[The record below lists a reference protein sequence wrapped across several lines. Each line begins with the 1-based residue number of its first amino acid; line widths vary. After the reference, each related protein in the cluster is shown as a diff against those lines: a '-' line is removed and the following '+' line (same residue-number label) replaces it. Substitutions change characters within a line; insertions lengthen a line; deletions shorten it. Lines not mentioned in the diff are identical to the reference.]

1 MSWHFKSIL
10 SRILWL
16 HVLALAIAALATP
29 LATYFLLDATTNEF
43 ENRTLKA
50 HAGEIADYLQ
60 LDANGRWRLNLP
72 DDLRTF
78 YFHSFDGFA
87 YSIVDRSNG
96 VLFSSLRGK
105 AQSLTRGNS
114 PDSPTYFQQSRGKA
128 IYYGASFPYSHN
140 GRTLFIQVAQNL
152 EHPDVITDDIV
163 AGYLLR
169 VAWFTIPIMLLLL
182 LSDILIFRRALRP
195 LTHASDMARAIDPG
209 RIDLRL
215 PVSGVPTEVLPLVV
229 AVNQALDRL
238 EKGFRAQRDFTA
250 DAAHE
255 LRTPLAVLRT
265 RVETLPDQV
274 AVAALRADLA
284 SMTHVVNQLME
295 VAELEASVVDLKEAV
310 DLRDVCA
317 DVVSTL
323 APIAIAQKKDIALTG
338 SDTAVLVKGNGPM
351 LHRAVRNLAEN
362 ALRHTPAGTTV
373 EIHVANEGAVRVL
386 DEGPGVAPNEREL
399 IFRRFWRRDR
409 SRSHGAGLGLA
420 IVARIVE
427 AHAGKIDVVNRPTGG
442 AVFSLTLPRFQQA
455 N

>member
-1 MSWHFKSIL
+1 MNWRFNSIL

-16 HVLALAIAALATP
+16 HVLALATAALAMP
-29 LATYFLLDATTNEF
+29 LATYFLLNATANEF
-43 ENRTLKA
+43 ENRTLQA
-50 HAGEIADYLQ
+50 HARDIAGYLKA
-60 LDANGRWRLNLP
+60 DALGQWQLNLP
-72 DDLRTF
+72 ADLRTF
-78 YFHSFDGFA
+78 YLHSFDGFA
-87 YSIVDRSNG
+87 YSIVDSSNR

-105 AQSLTRGNS
+105 TESLTRIGS
-114 PDSPTYFQQSRGKA
+114 PSSPTYFQQQRGKA
-128 IYYGASFPYSHN
+128 IYYGASFPYGAD
-140 GRTLFIQVAQNL
+140 GRRIFIQVAQNL
-152 EHPDVITDDIV
+152 EHPDVIIDDIV
-163 AGYLLR
+163 ADYLLR

-182 LSDILIFRRALRP
+182 LTDILIFHRALRP
-195 LTHASDMARAIDPG
+195 VTRASDMARAIDPG

-215 PVSGVPTEVLPLVV
+215 PMDGVPTEVLPLVV

-255 LRTPLAVLRT
+255 LRTPLAVLRM
-265 RVETLPDQV
+265 RVDTLPDQN
-274 AVAALRADLA
+274 AVAALRADLE
-284 SMTHVVNQLME
+284 SMTHVVSQLME

-310 DLRDVCA
+310 SLREVCA
-317 DVVSTL
+317 DVVAAL

-338 SDTAVLVKGNGPM
+338 SNSAVLVKGNGVM
-351 LHRAVRNLAEN
+351 LHQAVRNLAEN
-362 ALRHTPAGTTV
+362 ALRHTPVGTTV
-373 EIHVANEGAVRVL
+373 EINVANEGAVRVL
-386 DEGPGVAPNEREL
+386 DEGPGVAPTEREL

-442 AVFSLTLPRFQQA
+442 AVFSLTLPRFQRA

>member
-1 MSWHFKSIL
+1 MNWHFNSIL
-10 SRILWL
+10 SRIMWL
-16 HVLALAIAALATP
+16 HILALGIAALATP
-29 LATYFLLDATTNEF
+29 LATYVLLNATTNEF
-43 ENRTLKA
+43 ENRTLQA
-50 HAGEIADYLQ
+50 HAREIATYLKP
-60 LDANGRWRLNLP
+60 DASGRWQLNLP
-72 DDLRTF
+72 ADLRTF
-78 YFHSFDGFA
+78 YLHSFDGFA
-87 YSIVDRSNG
+87 YSIVDNSNA

-105 AQSLTRGNS
+105 TQSLTRGNS
-114 PDSPTYFQQSRGKA
+114 PSAPTYFQQRRGKA
-128 IYYGASFPYSHN
+128 IYYGASVPYRSGGH
-140 GRTLFIQVAQNL
+140 TIFIQVAQNL
-152 EHPDVITDDIV
+152 EHPDVIIDDIV
-163 AGYLLR
+163 ADYLLR
-169 VAWFTIPIMLLLL
+169 VAWFTIPIMILLLL
-182 LSDILIFRRALRP
+182 TDLLIFRRALRP
-195 LTHASDMARAIDPG
+195 VTHASDMARAIDPA

-215 PVSGVPTEVLPLVV
+215 PVDGVPREVLPLVV

-265 RVETLPDQV
+265 RVETLPDQDSV
-274 AVAALRADLA
+274 GALRADLE

-310 DLRDVCA
+310 NLRDVCA
-317 DVVSTL
+317 DVVAAL
-323 APIAIAQKKDIALTG
+323 APIAIEQKKDIALTG
-338 SDTAVLVKGNGPM
+338 SELAVLVKGNAPM
-351 LHRAVRNLAEN
+351 LHQAVRNLAEN

-373 EIHVANEGAVRVL
+373 EINVATDGAVRVL

-442 AVFSLTLPRFQQA
+442 AVFSLTLPRFQTA